1 MDGSS
6 AGVAG
11 LVIEGLVPALAP
23 QLEELGARAAS
34 FAREARAPATE
45 RAYRSDWRDFAAWC
59 ARNGLD
65 AIPAAPATIGA
76 YLADRASDLK
86 VGSLNRR
93 VAAIVAA
100 HRFAG
105 HALDRKHPAIGAVL
119 AGIRRRF
126 GSRQEAKAAILT
138 ADLRKMVRALPV
150 TLAGVRD
157 AAVLLIG
164 FAGAFRRS
172 ELAALDL
179 EDVEIMDQGLIVAIR
194 RSKTDQEGAG
204 RKIGIPRGRKGTCA
218 ATALQDWIAA
228 GGITAGT
235 LFTALDRGHAG
246 GRLSG
251 QAIAEIV
258 KRAAVQVGLD
268 PARYGGHSLRSGFAT
283 SAARGG
289 ADLSFV
295 MLQTG
300 HKSADSARRYVQQ
313 GRLLSNPA
321 SKAAGL

>member
-150 TLAGVRD
+150 TL
-157 AAVLLIG
+157 
-164 FAGAFRRS
+164 AGAFRRS

>member
-1 MDGSS
+1 MIPAGMETHWTGHRPASPALLSRAWSRRSRRSWRSS
-6 AGVAG
+6 ARAQHRSRAKRGRRRRSGPTEAT
-11 LVIEGLVPALAP
+11 
-23 QLEELGARAAS
+23 GATSRPGAH
-34 FAREARAPATE
+34 ATGSTLSQ
-45 RAYRSDWRDFAAWC
+45 RRR
-59 ARNGLD
+59 
-65 AIPAAPATIGA
+65 PTIGA

-119 AGIRRRF
+119 AGIRRLF

-150 TLAGVRD
+150 TL
-157 AAVLLIG
+157 
-164 FAGAFRRS
+164 AGAFRRS